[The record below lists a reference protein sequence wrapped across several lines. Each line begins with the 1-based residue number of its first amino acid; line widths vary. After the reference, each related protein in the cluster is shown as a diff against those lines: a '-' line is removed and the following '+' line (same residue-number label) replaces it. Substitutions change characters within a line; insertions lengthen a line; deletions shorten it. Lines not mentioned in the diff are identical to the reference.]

1 MRDAYLAHLAQAGM
15 VRADLVA
22 AKLRELD
29 DRLARVH
36 ARVPS
41 QASALAADRDTLDL
55 VAFNLMLAV
64 QSCLDIASH
73 LIADE
78 RWPPAVILGEA
89 FQRLGERGVL
99 DGTTV
104 EALRRAAGLRNVV
117 AHGCS
122 AVAPDLLHLAATAG
136 LADLESFS
144 QQVSAWVR
152 SRQASADR

>member
-1 MRDAYLAHLAQAGM
+1 MLTWHNWQQAGM
-15 VRADLVA
+15 VDADLVV

-29 DRLARVH
+29 ARLARVRV
-36 ARVPS
+36 RVPS

-55 VAFNLMLAV
+55 VAFNLMLAIR
-64 QSCLDIASH
+64 SCLAVASH

-78 RWPPAVILGEA
+78 RWPPAASLGEA

-99 DGTTV
+99 DHTTV

-117 AHGCS
+117 AHGYS
-122 AVAPDLLHLAATAG
+122 AAAPELLHQAATAG
-136 LADLESFS
+136 LIDLERFS

-152 SRQASADR
+152 TRQAS